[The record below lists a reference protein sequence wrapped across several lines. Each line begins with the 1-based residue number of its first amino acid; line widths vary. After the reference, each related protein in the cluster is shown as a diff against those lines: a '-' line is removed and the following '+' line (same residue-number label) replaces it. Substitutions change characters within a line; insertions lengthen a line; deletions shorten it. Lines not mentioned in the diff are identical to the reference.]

1 MSSTLLSARLRTTAA
16 ALAALGLLTACGSSG
31 SSADT
36 GGGKVTIT
44 YWDNNAGPARTPLF
58 QHLIDQFEKA
68 NPDITVKY
76 VGVTSSE
83 VAEKYNTA
91 IASSST
97 PDVGGVTTA
106 LLASLTAQKALAPL
120 DDLYAKSALN
130 GKLAANFLATSKAAS
145 GGKGLFQLPSSGNQD
160 VIWYRADKFKAA
172 GLTAPKTWDEL
183 FADAAK
189 LTDKGANQYGFTI
202 RGGSGAGFQVL
213 SEAYAYSGVAEMFD
227 ASGRSTV
234 DDPRNIAL
242 IEKVAAQYKTTTPEA
257 DVSNAY
263 PQMLAQFQ
271 ANQVMMVHHNLGSTK
286 DVKTA
291 LGDKVAGFLLPAG
304 PDGSSVLANPVD
316 GFGLFKGSKHQ
327 AEAWK
332 FIEFLD
338 SHASNSYWNENVGQI
353 PANTEAYADD
363 WYAKSGITKEAGDL
377 LNATGTKLVQPPVYL
392 PQYSKITKTDAEP
405 AFQKVLLGKM
415 SAADFAKSVADALTK
430 AQADYKSK
438 NG

>member
-1 MSSTLLSARLRTTAA
+1 MSRSLRTAAA

-31 SSADT
+31 SGSSAD
-36 GGGKVTIT
+36 GGKVTVT
-44 YWDNNAGPARTPLF
+44 FWDNNAGPARTPLF
-58 QHLIDQFEKA
+58 QHLIDEFEKA
-68 NPDITVKY
+68 NPTITVKY

-91 IASSST
+91 IASNST

-120 DDLYAKSALN
+120 DELLAKSALN
-130 GKLAANFLATSKAAS
+130 GKLSANMLETSKAAA
-145 GGKGLFQLPSSGNQD
+145 GGKGLYQLPSSGNQD
-160 VIWYRADKFKAA
+160 VIWYRADKFKEA
-172 GLTAPKTWDEL
+172 GIEVPKTWDEL
-183 FADAAK
+183 FAAAAR
-189 LTDKGANQYGFTI
+189 LTDKSKNQYGFTI
-202 RGGSGAGFQVL
+202 RGGSGSGFQVL
-213 SEAYAYSGVAEMFD
+213 SEAYAYSGLASMFD
-227 ASGRSTV
+227 AAGKSTV
-234 DDPRNIAL
+234 DDPRNVELIAK
-242 IEKVAAQYKTTTPEA
+242 IAAQFKNTTPEA

-291 LGDKVAGFLLPAG
+291 LGDKVAGMLLPSG
-304 PDGSSVLANPVD
+304 PSGSSILANPVD
-316 GFGLFKGSKHQ
+316 GFGLFKNSKHQ
-327 AEAWK
+327 DAAWK
-332 FIEFLD
+332 FVEFLD

-363 WYAKSGITKEAGDL
+363 WYAKSGITKQAGDA
-377 LNATGTKLVQPPVYL
+377 LNSTAVKLVQPPVYL

-405 AFQKVLLGKM
+405 NFQKVLLGKM
-415 SAADFAKSVADALTK
+415 SPAEFAKAVADAFTK
-430 AQADYKSK
+430 AQSDYKAK

>member
-1 MSSTLLSARLRTTAA
+1 MSSTLRTTAA
-16 ALAALGLLTACGSSG
+16 ALAALGLLTACSSSG
-31 SSADT
+31 SSTDS
-36 GGGKVTIT
+36 GGGAKVTIT

-58 QHLIDQFEKA
+58 QHLIDEFEKA
-68 NPDITVKY
+68 NPTVTVKY

-83 VAEKYNTA
+83 VGEKYNTA
-91 IASSST
+91 IASNST

-120 DDLYAKSALN
+120 DDLYAKSTLN
-130 GKLAANFLATSKAAS
+130 GKIAANFLDTSKAAS

-172 GLTAPKTWDEL
+172 GLAAPKTWDEL

-189 LTDKGANQYGFTI
+189 LTDKAANQYGFTI

-213 SEAYAYSGVAEMFD
+213 SEAYAYSGVSEMFD
-227 ASGRSTV
+227 ASGKSTV
-234 DDPRNIAL
+234 DDPKNVAL
-242 IEKVAAQYKTTTPEA
+242 IEKIAAQYKTTTPEA

-263 PQMLAQFQ
+263 PQMIAQFQ
-271 ANQVMMVHHNLGSTK
+271 ANQVMMAHHNLGSTR

-304 PDGSSVLANPVD
+304 PAGTSVLANPVD
-316 GFGLFKGSKHQ
+316 GFGLFKNSKHQ

-332 FIEFLD
+332 FMEFLD
-338 SHASNSYWNENVGQI
+338 SHSSNSYWNENVGQI

-363 WYAKSGITKEAGDL
+363 WYTKSGITKEAGDL
-377 LNATGTKLVQPPVYL
+377 LNAAGTKLVQPPVYL

-415 SAADFAKSVADALTK
+415 SAADFAKGIADALTK
-430 AQADYKSK
+430 AQADFKSK